1 MAAKPLRTMLNRA
14 SAERC
19 LRSLGATSAMVT
31 PTARPHIVSVRGVL
45 LHRCLRK
52 DNPER
57 PLFTGFYPSPGMVE
71 VGSSAQA
78 KQALGGVGCFRCFS
92 LVGGTG
98 QGEPRHRH
106 RSSQLFSALW
116 CHLPGQQC
124 AEVCRAL
131 TAMVRT

>member
-57 PLFTGFYPSPGMVE
+57 PLFTGLYPSPGIVVKSMSFFLQIEGKHPFHPQEEEAHGRQNYRDV
-71 VGSSAQA
+71 
-78 KQALGGVGCFRCFS
+78 
-92 LVGGTG
+92 
-98 QGEPRHRH
+98 
-106 RSSQLFSALW
+106 
-116 CHLPGQQC
+116 LP
-124 AEVCRAL
+124 L
-131 TAMVRT
+131 